1 MNAAEFLVSK
11 GILQSVDL
19 STNWNLNITRDCYV
33 GTSRKIVEVLDEYA
47 KAKVIEALRRG
58 QGYYTDVE
66 YVHGESSD
74 EIVKSMFKEHGVK

>member
-1 MNAAEFLVSK
+1 MSAAEFLKEK
-11 GILQSVDL
+11 GILFLTDLDNYQWTVDA
-19 STNWNLNITRDCYV
+19 
-33 GTSRKIVEVLDEYA
+33 LDEYA